1 MALDETTLLAS
12 FQMNHPKDNVF
23 LDVDYIDTTIEGH
36 GVKFIHY
43 RAIPC
48 PVGLGDRYDIRKT
61 HSDHAG
67 CSNGFLYEKAGEV
80 LCAFTGNGKN
90 QQFTDV
96 GMLGEASAQVTVPRY
111 YANTDKEEVLLS
123 PMDRLY
129 LAENSARVVHFQKFE
144 HNQTGMDRTSYPIL
158 EVETLIDSDGR
169 RYNSSQFT
177 IIDGQINWTSN
188 VRPGMDPA
196 TNKGQVCSIRYRYVP
211 YWYVS
216 RILHEIRLVRAS
228 DPTYEAN
235 TVQRA
240 PYQVV
245 LEREYMFENEQNDV
259 RAPKPDS
266 PRQAVAPRSGTFG
279 PR

>member
-1 MALDETTLLAS
+1 MALSEATLAS
-12 FQMNHPKDNVF
+12 SYQISQPRDNVF
-23 LDVDYIDTTIEGH
+23 LDPGSFDSTIEAH
-36 GVKFIHY
+36 GVRFVHY

-67 CSNGFLYEKAGEV
+67 CSNGFLYDQAGEV

-90 QQFTDV
+90 QSFTDV
-96 GMLGEASAQVTVPRY
+96 GMLSDASAQVTFPRY
-111 YANTDKEEVLLS
+111 YIGDLKEEIMLS

-129 LAENSARVVHFQKFE
+129 LAENTALVVHFQKFE

-158 EVETLIDSDGR
+158 EVEAIIDSSGK
-169 RYNSSQFT
+169 RYDSSQYK
-177 IIDGQINWTSN
+177 IVDGQILWTTN
-188 VRPGMDPA
+188 VRPGMDPS

-211 YWYVS
+211 FWYVS
-216 RILHEIRLVRAS
+216 RILHEIRLTPAS
-228 DPTYEAN
+228 DPSDSER
-235 TVQRA
+235 TVQRM